1 MGLVELFLIAVGL
14 SMDAFAVSVCK
25 GLGMR
30 TLDMRIALVLA
41 VLFGG
46 FQALM
51 PLVGWFAGSQFLW
64 LIEPIDHWIA
74 FLMLS
79 FIGGKMI
86 WDALHEDEGREESVD
101 RIDWGEFLMLA
112 VATSIDA
119 LAVGISFAALAVDVA
134 LAVPLIGVTT
144 FVLSLVGVLVGNYFG
159 ARFERPAQ
167 MVGGIVLVGIGLKV
181 LLEHLGLAF
190 WA

>member
-1 MGLVELFLIAVGL
+1 MGIVELLLIAVGV

-30 TLDMRIALVLA
+30 RLNMKVALVLA

-51 PLVGWFAGSQFLW
+51 PVIGWFLGNQFLW
-64 LIEPIDHWIA
+64 LIAPIDHWIA
-74 FLMLS
+74 FVLLA
-79 FIGGKMI
+79 FIGGKMVL
-86 WDALHEDEGREESVD
+86 DAVRGEEEQAGTTD
-101 RIDWGEFLMLA
+101 RIAWGEFLMLA

-119 LAVGISFAALAVDVA
+119 LAVGISFAALNVNIAFSVTA
-134 LAVPLIGVTT
+134 IGITT
-144 FVLSLVGVLVGNYFG
+144 FLFSLAGVGVGHLFG
-159 ARFERPAQ
+159 SRYERPAQ
-167 MVGGIVLVGIGLKV
+167 AVGGVVLICIGLKV

-190 WA
+190 WG